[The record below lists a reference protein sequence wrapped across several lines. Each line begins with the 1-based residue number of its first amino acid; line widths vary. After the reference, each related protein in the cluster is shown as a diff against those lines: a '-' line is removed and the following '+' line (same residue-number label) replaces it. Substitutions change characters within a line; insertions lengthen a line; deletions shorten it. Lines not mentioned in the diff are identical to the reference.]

1 MHLRENTDRAM
12 STESTASVTDLA
24 RATEKKSATVGG
36 GFLGGLLGRETAA
49 KIARRLPLFMFK
61 KFPTMIVID
70 VTNLCNLR
78 CPVCPVTFAMN
89 RTRGLMGLDTFK
101 AMIDD
106 VNAAGRKP
114 AIYFNFSGEPTLN
127 KALPEMIAY
136 AAERGHDTFV
146 STNATKLSP
155 EMSRRLVKSGL
166 RRINLC
172 MDGFSKESQESYR
185 INSNFDQVKQGIED
199 FLRIKKEAGSK
210 YPVTVLQTLLTSNSE
225 PEIPAMLEWAK
236 EIGFDRVRLKT
247 FSLGSYTSSD
257 FKKKYEHFL
266 PVDSKL
272 RRHADDSIS
281 TVCTVPMYQTVVFWN
296 GQLGLCCIDYDQMV
310 KLPNVLEQGFTKA
323 YMSDEAARARR
334 DGYAKRFDICQ
345 NCNYSTADNM
355 GFTIDLKPK
364 QAA

>member
-1 MHLRENTDRAM
+1 MSNENTIPAP
-12 STESTASVTDLA
+12 VLA
-24 RATEKKSATVGG
+24 REPSRKSATVGG
-36 GFLGGLLGRETAA
+36 RFLPAIFSRDMAA
-49 KIARRLPLFMFK
+49 KLARRLPLFMFK
-61 KFPTMIVID
+61 RFPTMIIID

-89 RTRGLMGLDTFK
+89 RTRGLMGLDTFR

-106 VNAAGRKP
+106 VNAHGKKP

-127 KALPEMIAY
+127 KALPDMIAY

-146 STNATKLSP
+146 STNATKLTP
-155 EMSRRLVKSGL
+155 EMSERLVRSGL

-185 INSNFDQVKQGIED
+185 INSNFEQVKAGIEE
-199 FLRIKKEAGSK
+199 FLAIRKRVGGKFPMTI
-210 YPVTVLQTLLTSNSE
+210 LQTLLTSKSE
-225 PEIPAMLEWAK
+225 PEIPALLAWAR
-236 EIGFDRVRLKT
+236 EIGFDKVRLKT
-247 FSLGSYTSSD
+247 FSLGSYTSD
-257 FKKKYEHFL
+257 EFKSRYEHFL
-266 PVDSKL
+266 PVDATL
-272 RRHADDSIS
+272 RRHADESVS
-281 TVCTVPMYQTVVFWN
+281 NVCTVPMYQTVVFWN

-345 NCNYSTADNM
+345 NCSYSTADNM
-355 GFTIDLKPK
+355 GFTIDLRPAK